1 MDPFWLGAD
10 GYTSDAG
17 DGGQSR
23 KITRNGGKRRPYGP
37 QQVTDTQKNPSEYNA
52 HRLCAAPMMDWTD
65 FIGEIDGLVHR
76 RAPRT
81 NAAARWIEGD
91 SSSGGRHPAI
101 AHTRAL
107 WLTLALGI

>member
-37 QQVTDTQKNPSEYNA
+37 QQVTDTQKTPGKYNA
-52 HRLCAAPMMDWTD
+52 HRLCSAPMMDWTD

-76 RAPRT
+76 RAPEPAPRPAGSKAPR
-81 NAAARWIEGD
+81 AAGA
-91 SSSGGRHPAI
+91 SPP
-101 AHTRAL
+101 
-107 WLTLALGI
+107 